1 MNQESPLSLLAEQIL
16 CVKSRARRARES
28 GEDPAPIEKIVGSL
42 RLTLAAA
49 LSGRTPKDVE
59 TPAFVLEAG
68 IVREHTVTLGDRSVP
83 VSGSYLE
90 AILRTS
96 GLQLA
101 PRQVLLLEAGLVRDL
116 VEEALGRIAHDQ
128 AEVAREEARLEA
140 ILRRTP
146 DLHEGILEKASR
158 KASGKAEDVR
168 HRKVEL
174 LSAGLALDE
183 RTEPK
188 CPPERAA

>member
-1 MNQESPLSLLAEQIL
+1 MNQESPLSLLAGQIL
-16 CVKSRARRARES
+16 CVKSHARRARES
-28 GEDPAPIEKIVGSL
+28 GEDPAPIDKIVGSL

-49 LSGRTPKDVE
+49 LSGRTPKDVDA
-59 TPAFVLEAG
+59 TAFVLEAG
-68 IVREHTVTLGDRSVP
+68 VVREHTVTLGDRSVP

-90 AILRTS
+90 ALLHRA

-101 PRQVLLLEAGLVRDL
+101 PQQVLLLEAGLVRDL

-128 AEVAREEARLEA
+128 AEIAREKARLEA

-146 DLHEGILEKASR
+146 DLHEGILEEASR
-158 KASGKAEDVR
+158 EASSKAEDVR

-183 RTEPK
+183 LSEQKASPK
-188 CPPERAA
+188 RVA

>member
-1 MNQESPLSLLAEQIL
+1 MNHQSQLWLLASQIL

-28 GEDPAPIEKIVGSL
+28 GEDPAPLEQIVGSL
-42 RLTLAAA
+42 RLTLAAV
-49 LSGRTPKDVE
+49 LSGQTPKDVE
-59 TPAFVLEAG
+59 APAFVLEAG

-90 AILRTS
+90 ALLRNA
-96 GLQLA
+96 GLQLE
-101 PRQVLLLEAGLVRDL
+101 PEQVLLLEADLVRNL

-128 AEVAREEARLEA
+128 AEIAREKARLEA

-146 DLHEGILEKASR
+146 DLQEGILEKASQE
-158 KASGKAEDVR
+158 ASSKAEDVR
-168 HRKVEL
+168 HRKVAL

-183 RTEPK
+183 LAEQQGLPD
-188 CPPERAA
+188 RAA

>member
-1 MNQESPLSLLAEQIL
+1 MNQESLLSLLASQIL
-16 CVKSRARRARES
+16 CVKSRAGRARES
-28 GEDPAPIEKIVGSL
+28 GEDPAPMEKILGSL

-49 LSGRTPKDVE
+49 LTGRTPKDVE
-59 TPAFVLEAG
+59 VPAFVLEAG
-68 IVREHTVTLGDRSVP
+68 VVREHTVTLGDRPVP

-90 AILRTS
+90 ALLKMA

-128 AEVAREEARLEA
+128 AEVAREKARLEA
-140 ILRRTP
+140 LLRRTP
-146 DLHEGILEKASR
+146 DLREETLDEASR
-158 KASGKAEDVR
+158 EASGKAEDVR
-168 HRKVEL
+168 HRKVAL

-183 RTEPK
+183 LAEPK
-188 CPPERAA
+188 GRPPRAA